1 MNRYRNDASSEIV
14 LIGLVIVLVGMWIV
28 VKLVQFVLR
37 TMIENY
43 KNKTLW
49 LSLTVCVILCAIGI
63 LLLSV
68 RLSPAFVVLPI
79 VGLVQYLIVCLV
91 VSLRGRQTLLAE
103 KSPGLV
109 HSILRSSWW
118 SDNDVPLQNEHTELL
133 AA

>member
-1 MNRYRNDASSEIV
+1 MNHYRNDASSEIV
-14 LIGLVIVLVGMWIV
+14 LIGLVVVLVGLCIA
-28 VKLVQFVLR
+28 VKLIQFVLR

-43 KNKTLW
+43 KVMGLW
-49 LSLTVCVILCAIGI
+49 LSLMGFVILCAALI
-63 LLLSV
+63 LLLSL

-79 VGLVQYLIVCLV
+79 AGLVQYLIVVLV
-91 VSLRGRQTLLAE
+91 VSLRGRQMLLAE